1 MSGGYSR
8 RASEISLGL
17 RLSAVGAA
25 AAYGLAEGVCDAFV
39 VAGGTFLISC
49 GAVTIGRIA
58 TGPL

>member
-1 MSGGYSR
+1 MSVGFPPGD
-8 RASEISLGL
+8 ENIVGIDTC
-17 RLSAVGAA
+17 LSAVAA

-39 VAGGTFLISC
+39 VVGGTFLINC

>member
-1 MSGGYSR
+1 MSAGYFP
-8 RASEISLGL
+8 AS
-17 RLSAVGAA
+17 RLSAVAA

-58 TGPL
+58 TGPS